1 MDHSEFILINGLKII
16 SIYKGRFK
24 KYINLII
31 QDEMDILNL
40 RI

>member
-1 MDHSEFILINGLKII
+1 MDHSEFILINGLKIV

-24 KYINLII
+24 RYINLII
-31 QDEMDILNL
+31 QDKMDTLSL